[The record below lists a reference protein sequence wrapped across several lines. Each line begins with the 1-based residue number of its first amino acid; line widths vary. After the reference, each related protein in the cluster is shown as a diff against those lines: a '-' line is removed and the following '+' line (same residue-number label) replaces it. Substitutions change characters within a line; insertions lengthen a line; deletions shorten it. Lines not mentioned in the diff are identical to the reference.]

1 MPDNEATTMQPKAVA
16 RSAPESPGVYL
27 MRDAEGTIIYVG
39 KAKVLKNRLSSYFT
53 GRKDTKTRL
62 LVSRIASIEWI
73 LTATEYEA
81 LLLEN
86 ELIKKWAP
94 KYNINLKDGKTYPV
108 IRVTNEDFPRVFRT
122 RRIVDDGSRYFGPFP
137 SAEIIDQYLDLVKRL
152 FPLRRCREM
161 RKREAPCMYWHIG
174 RCAAPCAGKVTRE
187 AYAERVAEVERLLSG
202 DTEGL
207 LSDLRERMAD
217 ASREL
222 AFEKAA
228 GLRDAI
234 AAVEGF
240 RGDNRV
246 VDFDPE
252 SRDYLAWAIDGSLA
266 DFTVFSMRGGRLAGR
281 DLFRVRAFGSA
292 EEAIE
297 SFVTSYYDRE
307 RPPPPTVYV
316 SGELDAALLSEW
328 ARRELGVEAAFT
340 LPEGKRHEAAMAMAV
355 HNAKED
361 LAKRRREAGD
371 VEALEELRK
380 ALGLEVLPARIE
392 GFDIAHLSGKHT
404 VASLVS
410 FRDGVPDKKNYRH
423 FRMRSLGGRIDDF
436 ASMREAVG
444 RRYSGL
450 LNEGA
455 ELPDLVLVDGG
466 LGQVNAARGVL
477 DALELS
483 DIPVAGLAKENE
495 EVWLPGAEAAIA
507 LAHDSA
513 ALRVLVAVRDETH
526 RFATGL
532 SRRLREKE
540 LRFPA
545 LEDLEGIGP
554 GRAAKLMKAFG
565 SLEALAATEPGVIA
579 KAGGIPGPLAAAV
592 KAAAAAAAEET
603 RFRERRHGAQP
614 DAPGEA
620 LHAAEGSAPYGGAP
634 DGVDHEAGHDADLPE
649 PGSTRD

>member
-1 MPDNEATTMQPKAVA
+1 MQPKTVA

-39 KAKVLKNRLSSYFT
+39 KAKVLKNRLTSYFT

-73 LTATEYEA
+73 LTTTEYEA

-137 SAEIIDQYLDLVKRL
+137 SAELIDQYLDLVKRL
-152 FPLRRCREM
+152 FPLRRCREL

-174 RCAAPCAGKVTRE
+174 RCAAPCAGKVTKE
-187 AYAERVAEVERLLSG
+187 EYAERVAEVERLLSG
-202 DTEGL
+202 DTDGL
-207 LSDLRERMAD
+207 LSDLRERMAE
-217 ASREL
+217 ASRDL

-246 VDFDPE
+246 VDFDPD

-281 DLFRVRAFGSA
+281 DLFRARAFGSA
-292 EEAIE
+292 EDAVE
-297 SFVTSYYDRE
+297 SFVTSYYDRD

-328 ARRELGVEAAFT
+328 ARRELGVEAAFA
-340 LPEGKRHEAAMAMAV
+340 LPEGKRHEAAMAMAL

-380 ALGLEVLPARIE
+380 ALGLERLPARIE

-410 FRDGVPDKKNYRH
+410 FHDGVPDKKNYRH
-423 FRMRSLGGRIDDF
+423 FRVRSLGGRVDDF

-477 DALELS
+477 DALELE
-483 DIPVAGLAKENE
+483 DIPVAGLAKERE
-495 EVWLPGAEAAIA
+495 EVWLPGAEAGIA

-545 LEDLEGIGP
+545 LEDLDGIGA

-565 SLEALAATEPGVIA
+565 SLEAIAAADSAAIG
-579 KAGGIPGPLAAAV
+579 KAGGLPAPLAAAV
-592 KAAAAAAAEET
+592 KAAAAAAVEEA
-603 RFRERRHGAQP
+603 RFRERRQG
-614 DAPGEA
+614 GRTTSEKEG
-620 LHAAEGSAPYGGAP
+620 LVAAERPEAYGATP
-634 DGVDHEAGHDADLPE
+634 NAADGRAGDSSPA
-649 PGSTRD
+649 